1 MPTEKQ
7 FKRAERLL
15 LGLYVF
21 IPLVL
26 ILERIVT

>member
-1 MPTEKQ
+1 MPTDEQ

-21 IPLVL
+21 IPLVYR
-26 ILERIVT
+26 LERIL

>member
-1 MPTEKQ
+1 MPTDEQ

-21 IPLVL
+21 IPLVY
-26 ILERIVT
+26 ILERIL

>member
-1 MPTEKQ
+1 MPTDEQ

-21 IPLVL
+21 IPIVF
-26 ILERIVT
+26 ILERIL

>member
-21 IPLVL
+21 IPLVF
-26 ILERIVT
+26 ILERII